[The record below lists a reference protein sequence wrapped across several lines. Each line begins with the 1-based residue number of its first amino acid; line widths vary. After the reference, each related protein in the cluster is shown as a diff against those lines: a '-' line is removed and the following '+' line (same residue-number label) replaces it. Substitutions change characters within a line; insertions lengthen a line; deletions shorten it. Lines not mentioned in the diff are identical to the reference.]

1 MRESEKKRKIMEE
14 KTEKREREVKV
25 EKNRAD
31 AREDN
36 TIKSSSI
43 S

>member
-25 EKNRAD
+25 KKNKTC

-36 TIKSSSI
+36 TVKSSSI